1 MARRFS
7 RRFVDDRS
15 LGATQGMG
23 TVFLGSKPDRL
34 DPFINEA
41 GILPC
46 AHVSPRM
53 DRARKCVIIH
63 CPAASFQPCEKAG
76 ACVAHQ
82 LELNRSTGFLL
93 DDHRASSDFLPYNKV
108 ADLILTRSQPRNL
121 LSIAKSKSAL
131 SRRRRSRS
139 RKKRIAH
146 ICPGFRGRSDF
157 LACIPCSAIGGG
169 EIVARVSHF
178 VSPSA
183 MIGHG
188 RNA

>member
-1 MARRFS
+1 
-7 RRFVDDRS
+7 
-15 LGATQGMG
+15 MG

-82 LELNRSTGFLL
+82 LELNRSTGLL
-93 DDHRASSDFLPYNKV
+93 LGDHRASSDFLPYNKV
-108 ADLILTRSQPRNL
+108 ADFVIDEIAAAQLAIDRQIEERSVSQTSFPIEKEAYRPY
-121 LSIAKSKSAL
+121 L
-131 SRRRRSRS
+131 SRFQRAFRLSCLHSMLGDRRR
-139 RKKRIAH
+139 
-146 ICPGFRGRSDF
+146 
-157 LACIPCSAIGGG
+157 
-169 EIVARVSHF
+169 
-178 VSPSA
+178 
-183 MIGHG
+183 
-188 RNA
+188 